1 MTRKMRNEEFLQ
13 NYATSWFKMNL
24 SGKHFE
30 PLMGRDIQGEL
41 NSPKTWEKIF
51 NAAIEDLKNGNLI
64 NGKGE
69 KNSIDY
75 WGKQKELLDDFVRN
89 QSMVLSEEIGNDT
102 KVSLYRDVYDRLI
115 VESKTENSRSR
126 VWLENQEIA
135 KLLHY
140 GMFMLQ
146 EKGEIDFMNEKEFP
160 DYYDMYHE
168 DPEWDKN
175 R

>member
-1 MTRKMRNEEFLQ
+1 MTHKMRNEEFLQ
-13 NYATSWFKMNL
+13 NYAPSWFKMNL
-24 SGKHFE
+24 SGKYFE
-30 PLMGRDIQGEL
+30 PLIGRDTQGAL

-51 NAAIEDLKNGNLI
+51 NMAIEDLKNGNLI

-69 KNSIDY
+69 KNSINF
-75 WGKQKELLDDFVRN
+75 WKKQKELLADFVRN
-89 QSMVLSEEIGNDT
+89 QTMVLSEKIDNET
-102 KVSLYRDVYDRLI
+102 QVSLYRNVYDQLI
-115 VESKTENSRSR
+115 VERKTDNSQSR
-126 VWLENQEIA
+126 VWLEDQEIA

-146 EKGEIDFMNEKEFP
+146 EKGEIDFMNEKEFL

-168 DPEWDKN
+168 EPEWDKD